1 MTIYDKIK
9 DEKIQY
15 DLNNKTAKTSVIL
28 SGKIDQHEYL
38 TGKEI
43 LIFQAKLSA
52 FWKLSPKYNN

>member
-52 FWKLSPKYNN
+52 F